1 MSPAILAFS
10 SAITAPSST
19 PMASEFSPSAGPAGT
34 IGAAS
39 PGCSS
44 AGAVEPIAPAPDRDR
59 RPGPRPALRTPA
71 AGGLPGQGPEAQAT
85 APGHAVRG
93 VAGWIDGRSMKT
105 GSVCARTTSGII
117 DAIHVGPNDR
127 SIDGRRCNEPA
138 RVQSQRRSRAAKPII
153 DRTRL
158 SVDFLPGPRPEA
170 RTGRSSCLTGTIGNS
185 CRVGAFPC
193 RPEYSIFVSCRELHL
208 KSPGT
213 YRGCSAGV

>member
-1 MSPAILAFS
+1 
-10 SAITAPSST
+10 
-19 PMASEFSPSAGPAGT
+19 
-34 IGAAS
+34 
-39 PGCSS
+39 
-44 AGAVEPIAPAPDRDR
+44 
-59 RPGPRPALRTPA
+59 
-71 AGGLPGQGPEAQAT
+71 
-85 APGHAVRG
+85 
-93 VAGWIDGRSMKT
+93 MKT

-153 DRTRL
+153 VRTRL
-158 SVDFLPGPRPEA
+158 WVDFLPGPRPEGRTGQQAPGNDPQPCPQALQALFAHGAVHVRGTHLRDRRYGRLKPLADESVPPASVRGPGIPATISSPSPSA
-170 RTGRSSCLTGTIGNS
+170 RPGYPKKPSRGCPGRGAGRSSCLTGTIGNS